1 MLCCVVSD
9 ERYLPPESLQP
20 DIAVQPS
27 PETLY
32 HISLQFDRAPARP
45 MVARAAVY
53 GVAGDTGF
61 YEVTVSN
68 SSERCVF
75 EIEAGEAILMLLTA
89 SDADRIVGRDALPLL
104 WHVENSAAASLAPST
119 VAHTAMQR
127 TARAASQ
134 ALST

>member
-1 MLCCVVSD
+1 MLD

-53 GVAGDTGF
+53 GIAGDTGF
-61 YEVTVSN
+61 YEVTVSS

-75 EIEAGEAILMLLTA
+75 EIEAGEAISILPSA
-89 SDADRIVGRDALPLL
+89 SDADADSQPRCTAFAVACRDQRCCIAST
-104 WHVENSAAASLAPST
+104 ERRSAYGHATNGACSVARTST
-119 VAHTAMQR
+119 
-127 TARAASQ
+127 
-134 ALST
+134 